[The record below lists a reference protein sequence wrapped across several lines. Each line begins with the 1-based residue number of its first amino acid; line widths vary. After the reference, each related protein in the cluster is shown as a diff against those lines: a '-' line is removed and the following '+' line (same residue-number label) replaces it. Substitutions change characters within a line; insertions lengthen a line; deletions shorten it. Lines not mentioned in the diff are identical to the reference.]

1 MTCLN
6 QIIRI
11 EGRLVLRKHHSL
23 KNNFSASG
31 NYGFLKT
38 QKMLTKTILTQ
49 LQFVLV
55 VPMLLNYALNKH
67 VY

>member
-11 EGRLVLRKHHSL
+11 EGMLVLRKHHSL
-23 KNNFSASG
+23 KSNFSASG
-31 NYGFLKT
+31 NYGFLKI